1 MQNILSRL
9 LPGYRFCPTEEQ
21 LICYYLYQKV
31 RGGLPSEA
39 ATMIKDYNLDGGEEP
54 WEIFNKLA
62 GHKEGDNALY
72 FFTTL
77 GKKTLNCTK
86 RMSRTVGT
94 NGGTWHGGSVDV
106 VKSRRDNRDIVIG
119 TRRRF
124 LYQNHRRPDQ
134 HGRWILMQY
143 GSESISEN
151 VVICKLKISSDHG
164 LKESRKRKS
173 MDYSS
178 EVIQRNINI
187 DAAIS
192 SGPTMAQLTHQEPRQ
207 IIQNQEMWPLVGTVS
222 IEDNGGSSAT
232 GDTFYSIQ
240 NMGHEAPAI
249 VNIEPALRFQPQ
261 QANFIQ
267 EPTISEHQQM
277 AFASFSD
284 NQKVLQSEAVF
295 DGYERSQNIVESFY
309 EHPITSFEPLTPLA
323 EESIIIENEEIMGLA
338 TFSTEDY
345 FENAAATVN
354 VEPTTANENQ
364 QMALASYNGDEGV
377 CRAGDN
383 AVTTED
389 AAPAVSAIPVMD
401 AGLIEYLKNE
411 TNWFANF

>member
-1 MQNILSRL
+1 
-9 LPGYRFCPTEEQ
+9 
-21 LICYYLYQKV
+21 
-31 RGGLPSEA
+31 
-39 ATMIKDYNLDGGEEP
+39 MIKDYNLHGGEEP

-62 GHKEGDNALY
+62 GHKEGDNVLY

-77 GKKTLNCTK
+77 GKKTLNCAK

-106 VKSRRDNRDIVIG
+106 VKARRDNRDIVIG
-119 TRRRF
+119 MRRRF

-143 GSESISEN
+143 GSEYISGN

-187 DAAIS
+187 DAAIN

-240 NMGHEAPAI
+240 NMGLEAPAI

-267 EPTISEHQQM
+267 EPMISEHQQM

-295 DGYERSQNIVESFY
+295 DGYGRSQNIVESFY
-309 EHPITSFEPLTPLA
+309 EHPIISFEPITPLA
-323 EESIIIENEEIMGLA
+323 EESIIIENEETMGLA

-354 VEPTTANENQ
+354 IEPTTANENQ

-377 CRAGDN
+377 CPAGDN
-383 AVTTED
+383 AITTED

>member
-1 MQNILSRL
+1 
-9 LPGYRFCPTEEQ
+9 
-21 LICYYLYQKV
+21 
-31 RGGLPSEA
+31 
-39 ATMIKDYNLDGGEEP
+39 MIKDYNLDGGEEP

>member
-1 MQNILSRL
+1 
-9 LPGYRFCPTEEQ
+9 
-21 LICYYLYQKV
+21 
-31 RGGLPSEA
+31 
-39 ATMIKDYNLDGGEEP
+39 MIKDYNLHGGEEP

-62 GHKEGDNALY
+62 GHKEGDNVLY

-77 GKKTLNCTK
+77 GKKTLNCAK

-106 VKSRRDNRDIVIG
+106 VKARRDNRDIVIG
-119 TRRRF
+119 MRRRF

-134 HGRWILMQY
+134 HCRWILMQY
-143 GSESISEN
+143 GSESISGN

-187 DAAIS
+187 DAAIN
-192 SGPTMAQLTHQEPRQ
+192 SGPTMAQLTHQDPRQ

-240 NMGHEAPAI
+240 NMGLEAPAI

-267 EPTISEHQQM
+267 EPMISEHQQM

-295 DGYERSQNIVESFY
+295 DGYGRSQNIVESFY
-309 EHPITSFEPLTPLA
+309 EHPIISFEPITPLA
-323 EESIIIENEEIMGLA
+323 EESIIIENEETMGLA

-354 VEPTTANENQ
+354 IEPTTANENQ

-377 CRAGDN
+377 CPAGDN
-383 AVTTED
+383 AITTED

>member
-1 MQNILSRL
+1 
-9 LPGYRFCPTEEQ
+9 
-21 LICYYLYQKV
+21 
-31 RGGLPSEA
+31 
-39 ATMIKDYNLDGGEEP
+39 
-54 WEIFNKLA
+54 
-62 GHKEGDNALY
+62 
-72 FFTTL
+72 
-77 GKKTLNCTK
+77 
-86 RMSRTVGT
+86 MSRTVDT

-119 TRRRF
+119 MRRRF

-143 GSESISEN
+143 GSESISGN

-187 DAAIS
+187 DAAIN

-240 NMGHEAPAI
+240 NMGLEAPAI

-267 EPTISEHQQM
+267 EPMISEHQQM

-295 DGYERSQNIVESFY
+295 DGYGRSQNIVESFY
-309 EHPITSFEPLTPLA
+309 EHPIISFEPITPLA
-323 EESIIIENEEIMGLA
+323 EESIIIENEETMGLA

-354 VEPTTANENQ
+354 IEPTTANENQ

-377 CRAGDN
+377 CPAGDN
-383 AVTTED
+383 AITTED

>member
-1 MQNILSRL
+1 MIS
-9 LPGYRFCPTEEQ
+9 
-21 LICYYLYQKV
+21 YYLYQKV

-62 GHKEGDNALY
+62 GHKEGDNVLY

-94 NGGTWHGGSVDV
+94 HGGTWHGGSVDV
-106 VKSRRDNRDIVIG
+106 VKSRRDNRDIAIG
-119 TRRRF
+119 KRRRF

-143 GSESISEN
+143 RSESISEN
-151 VVICKLKISSDHG
+151 VVICKLKISDHG

-187 DAAIS
+187 DAAIN

-207 IIQNQEMWPLVGTVS
+207 IIQNQEMWPLWGTVS
-222 IEDNGGSSAT
+222 IEDNGGSSGT

-240 NMGHEAPAI
+240 NMGLGAPAI

-267 EPTISEHQQM
+267 EPMISEHQQM

-295 DGYERSQNIVESFY
+295 DGYERSQNIDESFY
-309 EHPITSFEPLTPLA
+309 EHPTISFEPIMPLA

-338 TFSTEDY
+338 TFSTENY
-345 FENAAATVN
+345 FENAAAIVN
-354 VEPTTANENQ
+354 IEPTTANENQ
-364 QMALASYNGDEGV
+364 QMALASYINGDEGV
-377 CRAGDN
+377 CPAGDN
-383 AVTTED
+383 AVAPEA

-411 TNWFANF
+411 TNWSANFEALSDLRRLWS